1 MSQPVL
7 EKINDQQY
15 ALSGELTMQNVS
27 QVSEDTKPL
36 MTAMSG
42 EVTINLSKIARADSA
57 GLALLIDW
65 LRIARQRE
73 VTLRFE
79 QLPEQLLQIARVC
92 ELHSVLPINH

>member
-27 QVSEDTKPL
+27 QVSRDTKPL
-36 MTAMSG
+36 LAAMSG
-42 EVTINLSKIARADSA
+42 EVTINLSRIARADSA

-65 LRIARQRE
+65 LRIARQQN

-79 QLPEQLLQIARVC
+79 QLPDQLLQIARVC